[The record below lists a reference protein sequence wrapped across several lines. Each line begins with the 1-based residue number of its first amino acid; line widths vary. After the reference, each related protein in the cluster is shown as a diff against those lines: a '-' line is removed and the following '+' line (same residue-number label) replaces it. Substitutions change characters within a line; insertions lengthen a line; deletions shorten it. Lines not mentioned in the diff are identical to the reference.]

1 MEITPTTPLAFQS
14 TPSAWRETKSG
25 TVKYRTYGISIHS
38 LRMEG
43 DSTCKQAAAS
53 CRAFQSTPSA
63 WRETTAVDFQLPTNS
78 YFNPLPPHG
87 GRPGTEWCRQSIGCH
102 FNPLPPHGGRR
113 LYHGTCCSSLR
124 HFNPLPPHGGRPGT
138 ARTHI
143 AGACISIHSLRMEGD
158 TSAAVSKTYAEDFN
172 PLPPHGGRPCRPGR
186 SPERAGISIHSLRM
200 EGDAQSASMRS
211 RTSPFQSTPSAWRE
225 TFGFS
230 GSLMVTN
237 HFNPLP
243 PHGGRPLPVRSLL
256 LTIPYFNPL
265 PPHGGRRGGDK
276 ACLSA

>member
-124 HFNPLPPHGGRPGT
+124 HFNPLPPHGGRLHQRCGLH
-138 ARTHI
+138 RI
-143 AGACISIHSLRMEGD
+143 CRISIHSLRMEGD
-158 TSAAVSKTYAEDFN
+158 RRTLSDWSRQGHFN
-172 PLPPHGGRPCRPGR
+172 PLPPHGGRRLLGVPLPTV
-186 SPERAGISIHSLRM
+186 I
-200 EGDAQSASMRS
+200 
-211 RTSPFQSTPSAWRE
+211 TFQSTPSAWRE
-225 TFGFS
+225 TGYLDGIVQIDQFQS
-230 GSLMVTN
+230 TPSAWRETSIRMD
-237 HFNPLP
+237 
-243 PHGGRPLPVRSLL
+243 
-256 LTIPYFNPL
+256 
-265 PPHGGRRGGDK
+265 GDMTK
-276 ACLSA
+276 TFQSTPSAWRETTEHSQR